1 VKALTLR
8 EIHKCYGELE
18 VLKGLNLEV
27 EEGTVYGFLGRNG
40 AGKSTAL
47 RTIMGITYADMGE
60 IELLGETL
68 ASDDPKARQ
77 QVGYVAQEQNF
88 YDWMTTA
95 SIGRFV
101 AGFYPSWDN
110 AEYKR
115 LIKLLEIPTG
125 RKIRGFSGG
134 NHAKLALALA
144 LATRPRLLLLDEPT
158 AGMDA
163 VARREFIDIVR
174 EQARND
180 QRTTLFSSHL
190 IDEVE
195 RAADR
200 VGVMDMGKMRFE
212 GTLDDLRNCVRRYVY
227 EPGRLQSSLAPSE
240 WTAPTVVV
248 DDMGDAHSQAR
259 NDVAQTQLLQVLL
272 GERVDVAKVLRSEAL
287 VVGDQRPKGQAL
299 IVELPAGLSISEH
312 VQLPMGW
319 RREPISLEDI
329 FVAMVGKQVT
339 L

>member
-1 VKALTLR
+1 MKALTLR
-8 EIHKCYGELE
+8 GIHKSYGELE
-18 VLKGLNLEV
+18 VLKGLDLDV

-47 RTIMGITYADMGE
+47 RAVMGITYADSGD
-60 IELLGETL
+60 IELLGESL

-77 QVGYVAQEQNF
+77 QVGYVAQEQHF
-88 YDWMTTA
+88 YDWMTSA

-180 QRTTLFSSHL
+180 RRTTLFSSHL

-195 RAADR
+195 RAADQ

-227 EPGRLQSSLAPSE
+227 EPGMLHSRRTPREWMAPR
-240 WTAPTVVV
+240 AIV
-248 DDMGDAHSQAR
+248 DSMSDADAQAR
-259 NDVAQTQLLQVLL
+259 NDLSQSQLLQVLM
-272 GERVDVAKVLRSEAL
+272 GEHSDAAKVLRNEAL
-287 VVGDQRPKGQAL
+287 AAGDQRSAGRAL
-299 IVELPAGLSISEH
+299 IVELPAGFSISDH
-312 VQLPMGW
+312 VQLPVGW

>member
-1 VKALTLR
+1 MKVLTLR
-8 EIHKCYGELE
+8 GIHKSYGDLD
-18 VLKGLNLEV
+18 VLKGLDLDV

-47 RTIMGITYADMGE
+47 RTIMGITYADAAN
-60 IELLGETL
+60 IELLG
-68 ASDDPKARQ
+68 DPVTGDAPELRQ
-77 QVGYVAQEQNF
+77 QVGYVAQEQHF
-88 YDWMTTA
+88 YDWMTTE

-101 AGFYPSWDN
+101 AGFYPSWDK
-110 AEYKR
+110 AEYLR

-174 EQARND
+174 DQARSD

-195 RAADR
+195 RAADQI
-200 VGVMDMGKMRFE
+200 GVIDEGKMRFE
-212 GTLDDLRNCVRRYVY
+212 GTLDDLRRSVRRYIY
-227 EPGRLQSSLAPSE
+227 APVKSVS
-240 WTAPTVVV
+240 APP
-248 DDMGDAHSQAR
+248 AQQWHAP
-259 NDVAQTQLLQVLL
+259 VA
-272 GERVDVAKVLRSEAL
+272 DS
-287 VVGDQRPKGQAL
+287 
-299 IVELPAGLSISEH
+299 IAGGPEIEE
-312 VQLPMGW
+312 V
-319 RREPISLEDI
+319 
-329 FVAMVGKQVT
+329 
-339 L
+339 